1 VIGGAYLGVTAANL
15 SLLLEGFRITI
26 ELTALCTLLSVPLG
40 ALIGFAR
47 TAPMPAL
54 RAAGAIYVEL
64 LRNIPP
70 LILLFFFFFGLPG
83 IDITIDG
90 FTCGALAITL
100 YTSAF
105 VAEAVR
111 AGINAVDRGQV
122 DAVRS
127 LGFGYFGA
135 LRHVIVPQAL
145 AMVLPALG
153 NILIGI
159 VKNTALV
166 ASIGVADLMHQ
177 GEVVESHTFKT
188 FATFATVA
196 AFYLALIV
204 PVSIGFAA
212 LDRRRMR
219 RAR

>member
-1 VIGGAYLGVTAANL
+1 MIGGAHLGAYAANL
-15 SLLLEGFRITI
+15 SLLLEGFRVTI
-26 ELTALCTLLSVPLG
+26 ELTALCTLLCVPLG
-40 ALIGFAR
+40 ALVGLSR
-47 TAPMPAL
+47 TAPIAAM
-54 RAAGAIYVEL
+54 RAAGTIYVEF

-83 IDITIDG
+83 AGITIDG

-135 LRHVIVPQAL
+135 LRYVIFPQAV
-145 AMVLPALG
+145 AIALPALG

-166 ASIGVADLMHQ
+166 ASIGVADVMHQ

-188 FATFATVA
+188 FSTFATVA
-196 AFYLALIV
+196 VLYLMLIV
-204 PVSIGFAA
+204 PISLGFAA

-219 RAR
+219 KVR